1 MFSTG
6 DRFNHGRRFQRN
18 VIRDV
23 VNDLFWRREVFGKAT
38 VPCYPNGVEMFAR
51 FRPRRPAEDSLVTV
65 NVRVDANPVANLE
78 SNHVLTNFGNDPG
91 VFVT

>member
-6 DRFNHGRRFQRN
+6 DRLNHGRRFQRN

-38 VPCYPNGVEMFAR
+38 VPCYPNGVKVFAE
-51 FRPRRPAEDSLVTV
+51 FRPRRPAEEALVTV

-78 SNHVLTNFGNDPG
+78 PNHVLTNFGNDPG